1 MRYYIPTTILNL
13 GNILSS
19 DSISPESFYEK
30 RGYGN
35 PHWYNVD
42 ENSIQNVLLLYKHPF
57 CFFRPQSELED
68 RPLLISIDSSEDF
81 IVVNDDI
88 VACDHTIFF
97 DWNTEFIFFSQ
108 ADKIS
113 ALSLLS
119 IGITTKMTML
129 YKEKRMKVEETFPV
143 KRYHCDLDKYDLN
156 IKALSSDYRLN
167 KLKGLL
173 YGYYIGAF
181 LTTTPQNVGSFSTL
195 KNAYDTLVSEMS
207 PFLGKSQKKDVLEIV
222 KIAKECIIHEIGK
235 IEKVIDN
242 SHRTLSINSK
252 ELIIEKAQVIQI
264 SNGIINQERE
274 KTLFLNWINNILTRN
289 NWGNHVNS
297 IKSLLADDLTD
308 EAIKVW
314 GDDWNTSQTR
324 AFLNDLRHHLSGESF
339 HHGWNNGLL
348 SSLAAFLING
358 DNWEDML
365 LFMQKKGIYDYRLAF
380 ALWGTF
386 VGFADMPRTFT
397 DHIFNQTK
405 QYIKE
410 FYDEVYFQ
418 IHGNRIE
425 IKQVQSQ
432 KQHKSLSIIVYQLWE
447 VMPSKLKKPQVK
459 EKLKK
464 GLDISLNKSE
474 NNSKLF
480 LWLLK
485 EQKGWSKVTG
495 VELDR
500 WNYFQS
506 QLNSM
511 FLNE

>member
-1 MRYYIPTTILNL
+1 M

-30 RGYGN
+30 RGFGN

-42 ENSIQNVLLLYKHPF
+42 EENVPNVLLLYKYPF
-57 CFFRPQSELED
+57 CFSRPQSELED
-68 RPLLISIDSSEDF
+68 RPVLIAIDSSEEF
-81 IVVNDDI
+81 IFVNEEI
-88 VACDHTIFF
+88 VACDHTIYF
-97 DWNTEFIFFSQ
+97 DWNTEFVFFSPE
-108 ADKIS
+108 DKIS
-113 ALSLLS
+113 ALSLLN

-129 YKEKRMKVEETFPV
+129 YKDKRMKVEENLPI
-143 KRYHCDLDKYDLN
+143 KRYQWDLSNYDLN
-156 IKALSSDYRLN
+156 RKALSSEYILN
-167 KLKGLL
+167 KLQGLI
-173 YGYYIGAF
+173 YGYYIGAL
-181 LTTTPQNVGSFSTL
+181 LTTPPQNVGSFCAL
-195 KNAYDTLVSEMS
+195 KNAYDTLVSELS
-207 PFLGKSQKKDVLEIV
+207 SFLGKSQKKDVLEIV
-222 KIAKECIIHEIGK
+222 SIAKECITNEISK
-235 IEKVIDN
+235 VEKVIDS
-242 SHRTLSINSK
+242 SHRPLPIGSN
-252 ELIIEKAQVIQI
+252 ELIIEKGKVIQI
-264 SNGIINQERE
+264 SNGLINQEKE
-274 KTLFLNWINNILTRN
+274 KKLFLDWINIILTRD
-289 NWGNHVNS
+289 NWGGHVNS
-297 IKSLLADDLTD
+297 IKSSLADELTD

-314 GDDWNTSQTR
+314 GDEWSMSETR
-324 AFLNDLRHHLSGESF
+324 AFLNDLRHHLAGEAF
-339 HHGWNNGLL
+339 HHGWSNGLL
-348 SSLAAFLING
+348 SSLASFLING

-365 LFMQKKGIYDYRLAF
+365 LFMQKKGMYDYRLAF

-397 DHIFNQTK
+397 DYIFNQAK

-418 IHGNRIE
+418 IHGARIE
-425 IKQVQSQ
+425 IKQVQSE

-474 NNSKLF
+474 NNSKTF
-480 LWLLK
+480 LQLLK

-495 VELDR
+495 VEFDR

-506 QLNSM
+506 QLNSI